1 MGILYLLVGGF
12 ALLTAVYL
20 AVSAYSASV
29 RRERLENEWDGDPAR
44 EGASDADRSAF
55 IEQGMETYRHG
66 LRRKLIVLVYIV
78 PVAFVL
84 LTIYLVNFQ

>member
-1 MGILYLLVGGF
+1 MGVLYLLVGGF
-12 ALLTAVYL
+12 TLLTAVYL
-20 AVSAYSASV
+20 VVSAYSASV
-29 RRERLENEWDGDPAR
+29 RREKLEKEWDGDPAR
-44 EGASDADRSAF
+44 EGASDADRFAF
-55 IEQGMETYRHG
+55 IEQGMDAYRHG

>member
-1 MGILYLLVGGF
+1 MGVLYLLVGGF
-12 ALLTAVYL
+12 TLLTAIYL
-20 AVSAYSASV
+20 VVSAYSASV
-29 RRERLENEWDGDPAR
+29 RRERLEKEWDGDPAR
-44 EGASDADRSAF
+44 EGASEADRSAF
-55 IEQGMETYRHG
+55 IEQGMDAYRHG

>member
-1 MGILYLLVGGF
+1 MGVFYLLVGGF
-12 ALLTAVYL
+12 TLLTAVYL
-20 AVSAYSASV
+20 VVSAYSASV
-29 RRERLENEWDGDPAR
+29 RRERLEMEWDGDPAR
-44 EGASDADRSAF
+44 EGASEADRSAF
-55 IEQGMETYRHG
+55 IEQGMDAYRHG